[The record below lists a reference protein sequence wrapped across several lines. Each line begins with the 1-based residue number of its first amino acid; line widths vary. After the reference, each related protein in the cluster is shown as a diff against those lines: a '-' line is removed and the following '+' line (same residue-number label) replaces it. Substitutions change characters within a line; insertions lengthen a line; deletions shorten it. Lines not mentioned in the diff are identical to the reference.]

1 MSNADE
7 NATTAKVE
15 DHWTGVI
22 CLGDKVKD
30 AIRKEVRDA
39 IAKELKLDDASD
51 LPGNLDRY
59 VGQEAKAS
67 IKELLDSRDAEIS
80 RLKAEVERLSFRP
93 VYSIVRKLGR
103 NYACYAFENAD
114 ATYKSF
120 VKSGRKCKSKIE
132 VAPFTTFE
140 CADDA
145 IEHCRML
152 NRQTL

>member
-1 MSNADE
+1 MSNTDE
-7 NATTAKVE
+7 NGTTTMPN
-15 DHWTGVI
+15 HWTGII
-22 CLGDKVKD
+22 CLGDEVKD

-39 IAKELKLDDASD
+39 IAKELKLKDASD
-51 LPGNLDRY
+51 LTGNLSRY
-59 VGQEAKAS
+59 VGEDAKVCL
-67 IKELLDSRDAEIS
+67 KELLDSRDEEIA
-80 RLKAEVERLSFRP
+80 RLKSEVERLSFRP

-103 NYACYAFENAD
+103 NYAEYAFANAD
-114 ATYKSF
+114 ATYESF

-152 NRQTL
+152 NNPKQ